1 MDVRGK
7 KRTPQLFNPVHCL
20 AHPHSNHRPSLRLRY
35 RDASLEFHVCG
46 LWIWAGNRKHG
57 QAAVAPS
64 ALFSWN
70 NWSYNWFLEHHK
82 EIMGFFFFF
91 FFLDP
96 PGCRWS
102 GTPSL
107 CSRRSR
113 RGINISLSGLL
124 FAGICMHLHL
134 TFEALFFNLGTYAH
148 ELCIF
153 RWDCVN
159 ACPFP

>member
-82 EIMGFFFFF
+82 EIMGFFFLFYFF
-91 FFLDP
+91 SIF
-96 PGCRWS
+96 
-102 GTPSL
+102 
-107 CSRRSR
+107 
-113 RGINISLSGLL
+113 
-124 FAGICMHLHL
+124 
-134 TFEALFFNLGTYAH
+134 LFFGPAGLSMEWNAIPVQPPQPSWYQYQPLWPPICWNLHAFTLDIWGSF
-148 ELCIF
+148 L
-153 RWDCVN
+153 
-159 ACPFP
+159 